1 MSKKKFQEAE
11 FRRAKL
17 EEVRAKVCGNVS
29 EANKLPER
37 KKFQEAEFRT
47 DKVRRTSKKLTYK
60 KKRGNMKKILFL
72 LLLCPVY
79 SFATEIQTTQ
89 DTTDN
94 KAVIAL
100 QKQPANE
107 TQKQKISKNIAC
119 IIIQI
124 NGKIKN
130 ENITDINKN

>member
-1 MSKKKFQEAE
+1 
-11 FRRAKL
+11 
-17 EEVRAKVCGNVS
+17 
-29 EANKLPER
+29 
-37 KKFQEAEFRT
+37 
-47 DKVRRTSKKLTYK
+47 
-60 KKRGNMKKILFL
+60 MKKILFL

-79 SFATEIQTTQ
+79 CFAAEIQTTQ

-100 QKQPANE
+100 QKQPPMNE
-107 TQKQKISKNIAC
+107 VQKQKISKNIAC